1 MLFISTGIL
10 FSCYNNDNNSDTV
23 NNNNNDED
31 NTDDDNKGTTENYI
45 TAAHR
50 SRYM

>member
-23 NNNNNDED
+23 NNNND
-31 NTDDDNKGTTENYI
+31 NTYDDDNKGTTENYI

-50 SRYM
+50 SR